1 MQWTVILKKELT
13 ENWRNF
19 KWLWV
24 PIVFILIS
32 IMDLISTYYMPIII
46 ESAGGLPE
54 GTVIDIPMPS
64 PSEAMLMSFSQL
76 NMIGVLIL
84 TVMSMG
90 TISGEIKSGVYEL
103 ILAKPVKYTN
113 YVTGKFFSYWLLMMV
128 SLLLGLLASWYY
140 TNLLFGELALS
151 QMFVA
156 ALFYACWL
164 TLVIAIVI
172 LYNTWFKSPG
182 LIAFLSIITV
192 LILTVMTNIFG
203 HVLGWSPAKI
213 TEYISIYLHTGD
225 LDIEIWFSAIVT
237 LLLSLACILFA
248 IVSLRNRAID

>member
-1 MQWTVILKKELT
+1 
-13 ENWRNF
+13 
-19 KWLWV
+19 
-24 PIVFILIS
+24 
-32 IMDLISTYYMPIII
+32 
-46 ESAGGLPE
+46 
-54 GTVIDIPMPS
+54 
-64 PSEAMLMSFSQL
+64 
-76 NMIGVLIL
+76 MIGVLIL

-192 LILTVMTNIFG
+192 IILTVMTNIFG
-203 HVLGWSPAKI
+203 HVLGWA
-213 TEYISIYLHTGD
+213 G
-225 LDIEIWFSAIVT
+225 
-237 LLLSLACILFA
+237 
-248 IVSLRNRAID
+248 